1 MTQNG
6 SAADVQAAEARSAIR
21 RRMLA
26 VIAQQVFTATLI
38 FVGAGTLRWTWGWVY
53 VGISLALLAVN
64 ALVLPKEV
72 IAERGRSR
80 QDVKSWDKTLTMWS
94 IIPAVA
100 GLIVPGLD
108 ERFGW
113 APELSLGVHLAG
125 LALLLLGQGLF
136 TWAMASNRFFSTGVK
151 VQAERG
157 HAVASGGPYRFVR
170 HPGYLGYIGMW
181 LATPLLLGS
190 AWGLIPAAIDAVFF
204 VIRTALEDRTL
215 QAELSGYR
223 EYAQRVRY
231 RLLPGVW

>member
-6 SAADVQAAEARSAIR
+6 SAADVQAAEERGAIR
-21 RRMLA
+21 RRVLA
-26 VIAQQVFTATLI
+26 VIAQQVFVVALL
-38 FVGAGTLRWTWGWVY
+38 FVSAGTLRWTWAWVY
-53 VGISLALLAVN
+53 VGISLALMVFN
-64 ALVLPKEV
+64 VLVLPKDV
-72 IAERGRSR
+72 IVERSR
-80 QDVKSWDKTLTMWS
+80 SRKDVKDWDKTLTNWS
-94 IIPAVA
+94 IVPALA

-125 LALLLLGQGLF
+125 AVVMVLGQLLF
-136 TWAMASNRFFSTGVK
+136 TWGMASNPFFSTGVK
-151 VQAERG
+151 VQTDRG

-190 AWGLIPAAIDAVFF
+190 AWGLIPAAVDAVFF
-204 VIRTALEDRTL
+204 LIRTALEDRTL
-215 QAELSGYR
+215 QAELPGYR